1 MNNLTFIGMA
11 GCGKSTLGRA
21 LSNKLGVAF
30 TDTDALI
37 EKKFDQSL
45 EDLKIDKGYKF
56 VRLAEEGVILNLS
69 NDIEIIS
76 TGGSAVYSKKS
87 MEYLSSF
94 SKLIYIS
101 TPIEVIKERIGSGQ
115 KRGLAAPIGTSIESV
130 YFERRPMYEKWAQVT
145 LDGMLSIEELVDF
158 IILEILHD
166 KN

>member
-45 EDLKIDKGYKF
+45 EDLKSDKGYKF

>member
-1 MNNLTFIGMA
+1 MA

-37 EKKFDQSL
+37 EKKFNQSL

>member
-37 EKKFDQSL
+37 EKKFNQSL

>member
-1 MNNLTFIGMA
+1 MNNITFIGMA
-11 GCGKSTLGRA
+11 GCGKSTLGKA
-21 LSNKLGVAF
+21 LSKKLGVAY

-37 EKKFDQSL
+37 EEKFDQSL
-45 EDLKIDKGYKF
+45 EDLKIGKGYKF

-69 NDIEIIS
+69 NEIEIIS
-76 TGGSAVYSKKS
+76 TGGSAVYSEKS

-94 SKLIYIS
+94 SKLVYIS
-101 TPIEVIKERIGSGQ
+101 TPIEIIKERIGSGQ
-115 KRGLAAPIGTSIESV
+115 QRGLAAPIGTSIESV
-130 YFERRPMYEKWAQVT
+130 YIERRPMYEKWAQVT

>member
-11 GCGKSTLGRA
+11 GCGKSTLGKA
-21 LSNKLGVAF
+21 LSKKLGVVC

-37 EKKFDQSL
+37 EEKFDQSL

-69 NDIEIIS
+69 NDIKIIS
-76 TGGSAVYSKKS
+76 TGGSAVYSEKS

-115 KRGLAAPIGTSIESV
+115 QRGLAAPIGTSIESV
-130 YFERRPMYEKWAQVT
+130 YLERRPMYEKWAQVT
-145 LDGMLSIEELVDF
+145 LDGMLSIDELVDF
-158 IILEILHD
+158 IILEILRD

>member
-130 YFERRPMYEKWAQVT
+130 YFERRPMYERWAQVT

>member
-1 MNNLTFIGMA
+1 MDNLTFIGMA
-11 GCGKSTLGRA
+11 GCGKSTLGKA
-21 LSNKLGVAF
+21 LSKKLGVAY

-37 EKKFDQSL
+37 EEKFDQSL

-69 NDIEIIS
+69 NDIKIIS
-76 TGGSAVYSKKS
+76 TGGSAVYSEKS

-115 KRGLAAPIGTSIESV
+115 QRGLAAPIGTSIESV
-130 YFERRPMYEKWAQVT
+130 YLERRPMYEKWAQVT
-145 LDGMLSIEELVDF
+145 LDGMLSIDELVDF
-158 IILEILHD
+158 VILEILRD

>member
-1 MNNLTFIGMA
+1 MA

>member
-21 LSNKLGVAF
+21 LSNKLGIAC
-30 TDTDALI
+30 TDTDELI

-76 TGGSAVYSKKS
+76 TGGSAVYS
-87 MEYLSSF
+87 
-94 SKLIYIS
+94 
-101 TPIEVIKERIGSGQ
+101 
-115 KRGLAAPIGTSIESV
+115 
-130 YFERRPMYEKWAQVT
+130 EKW
-145 LDGMLSIEELVDF
+145 SI
-158 IILEILHD
+158 
-166 KN
+166 

>member
-37 EKKFDQSL
+37 EKKFNQSL

-130 YFERRPMYEKWAQVT
+130 YFERRPMYERWAQVT